1 MKKTT
6 IALNVAL
13 EPILEEL
20 AQKNP
25 NVPLYVELLPASE
38 SGEWIAGR
46 DGRKWKLSSPA
57 AVQDRFAERDMDLPI
72 DIEHATEIKGAEGE
86 PAPAMAWIKSLQI
99 REGGSIWGLVE
110 WNHEGEWLVESK
122 QYRYLSPVF
131 TYDKESGEILELL
144 SAGLTNQP
152 NLKLT
157 ALNRAQNQPE
167 GNEDMALSKAMC
179 QALGIA
185 EDADEATALTA
196 IEQLK
201 TDKETALNRAESPS
215 LEKFVPRADYDA
227 AMNRA
232 TTAEQTLADRDQA
245 DQDTKIEIAV
255 NAAIE
260 AGKIAPSSKEYHI
273 AACRAE
279 GGLEQF
285 EQFVE
290 SAPVIADPA
299 GLDGNPPNAGV
310 ALNAEEKQ
318 AADLMGIS
326 HEEFA
331 KAKKEEEQQ
340 G

>member
-1 MKKTT
+1 MDRKQ
-6 IALNVAL
+6 IALNVELLPLL
-13 EPILEEL
+13 EQMASDPDL
-20 AQKNP
+20 
-25 NVPLYVELLPASE
+25 PLWVELLPAGDE
-38 SGEWIAGR
+38 VEGR
-46 DGRKWKLSSPA
+46 DGRKWKKSDA
-57 AVQDRFAERDMDLPI
+57 GAIVQAFEERGADLPI
-72 DIEHATEIKGAEGE
+72 DVEHSTELKAPEGE
-86 PAPAMAWIKSLQI
+86 PAPAMGWIKKLEL
-99 REGGSIWGLVE
+99 RGEGDEVWGLVE
-110 WNHEGEWLVESK
+110 WVGEGRWLVREKS
-122 QYRYLSPVF
+122 YRYLSPVF
-131 TYDKESGEILELL
+131 VYDKESGEILELL

-167 GNEDMALSKAMC
+167 GNDDMALSKAMC

-201 TDKETALNRAESPS
+201 TDKATALNRAESPS

-290 SAPVIADPA
+290 SAPVIANPS
-299 GLDGNPPNAGV
+299 GLDDNPPNAGV